1 MRRLLL
7 IVGIASLAALA
18 WSGMGL
24 AGDSALK
31 GEIKIDG
38 SSTVYLISEAAAT
51 RFRKLHPKVNITVG
65 IGGTGGGFKKFYNGE
80 TDISDAS
87 RRIKPNEVDECK
99 KMGIEYVELQVAWDG
114 LAVVIHKENDWATKM
129 TVEQLKKIWHP
140 DTAAKKW
147 SDVDPN
153 WPAEEIKLYGPGPD
167 SGTFDY
173 FTEVINGKER
183 LSRRDFV
190 ADENDNALVQ
200 GVARNKTALGY
211 FGLAYFEANKDKL
224 QVVAVK
230 GKGQK
235 DYVIPTQKSVL
246 EGDYTPLGR
255 PLFIYVKKASLA
267 RPEIREFA
275 DYYTRRCKDL
285 AEAVKYVPLDNRQQ
299 IRERKKLTTAL
310 KGI

>member
-7 IVGIASLAALA
+7 VLGIASCAASA
-18 WSGMGL
+18 WMATVI
-24 AGDSALK
+24 AGGSLS

-51 RFRKLHPKVNITVG
+51 QFRKLHPKVNITVG
-65 IGGTGGGFKKFYNGE
+65 IAGTGGGFKKFYNGE

-87 RRIKPNEVDECK
+87 RPIKPNEAAECK
-99 KMGIEYVELQVAWDG
+99 KKGIDFVELQVAWDG
-114 LAVVIHKENDWATKM
+114 LAVVIHKENTWARKL

-140 DTAAKKW
+140 TTAAKKW
-147 SDVDPN
+147 SDVDPS
-153 WPAEEIKLYGPGPD
+153 WPAEEIKLFGPDPD

-183 LSRRDFV
+183 LSRTDYV
-190 ADENDNALVQ
+190 ASGDDNALVQ
-200 GVARNKTALGY
+200 GVSRNKNGLGY
-211 FGLAYFEANKDKL
+211 FGLAYYEANKDKL
-224 QVVAVK
+224 QLVAVK
-230 GKGQK
+230 GKNQK
-235 DYVIPTQKSVL
+235 DYVVPTRESVL
-246 EGDYTPLGR
+246 NGEYTPLGR
-255 PLFIYVKKASLA
+255 PLYIYVKKASLA
-267 RPEIREFA
+267 RPEVREFA

-285 AEAVKYVPLDNRQQ
+285 AGGVKYVPLDNRQQ